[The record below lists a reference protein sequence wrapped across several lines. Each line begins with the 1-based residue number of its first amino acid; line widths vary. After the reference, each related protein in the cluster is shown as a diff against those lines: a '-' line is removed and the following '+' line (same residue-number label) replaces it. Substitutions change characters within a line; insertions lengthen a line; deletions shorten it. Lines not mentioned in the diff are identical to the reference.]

1 MSLLLTGLLVLQV
14 VLAVL
19 LVGLVLIQQGKGATA
34 GAGFGGGA
42 SGTVFGSRGSGSFI
56 TRMTAIIATFFLLNS
71 LFLAY
76 LYANNS
82 QSDSLLDK
90 VPTEISSDSDDV
102 VIPGLNATE
111 DAPVSYTHLTLP
123 TILRV

>member
-42 SGTVFGSRGSGSFI
+42 SATVFGSQGSGSFI
-56 TRMTAIIATFFLLNS
+56 TRMTAVIATFFLLNS

-76 LYANNS
+76 LYANNT
-82 QSDSLLDK
+82 QSGSLLDNVPVEDSSGSIDK
-90 VPTEISSDSDDV
+90 VE
-102 VIPGLNATE
+102 IPGLGATNGV
-111 DAPVSYTHLTLP
+111 PVIP
-123 TILRV
+123 E

>member
-14 VLAVL
+14 FLAVL

-71 LFLAY
+71 LFLAF
-76 LYANNS
+76 LYAYNS

-90 VPTEISSDSDDV
+90 VPTEVSSDSDDV
-102 VIPGLNATE
+102 VIPGLNSTE
-111 DAPVSYTHLTLP
+111 DAPIIP
-123 TILRV
+123 E

>member
-1 MSLLLTGLLVLQV
+1 MLVLQV

-76 LYANNS
+76 LYANNA

-90 VPTEISSDSDDV
+90 VPTEVSSDSDDV
-102 VIPGLNATE
+102 VIPGLNSTE
-111 DAPVSYTHLTLP
+111 DAPIIP
-123 TILRV
+123 E

>member
-1 MSLLLTGLLVLQV
+1 M
-14 VLAVL
+14 
-19 LVGLVLIQQGKGATA
+19 
-34 GAGFGGGA
+34 
-42 SGTVFGSRGSGSFI
+42 FGSRGSGSFI

-90 VPTEISSDSDDV
+90 VPTEVSSDSDDV
-102 VIPGLNATE
+102 VIPGLNSTE
-111 DAPVSYTHLTLP
+111 DAPIIP
-123 TILRV
+123 E

>member
-14 VLAVL
+14 FLAVL

-71 LFLAY
+71 LF
-76 LYANNS
+76 
-82 QSDSLLDK
+82 
-90 VPTEISSDSDDV
+90 
-102 VIPGLNATE
+102 
-111 DAPVSYTHLTLP
+111 
-123 TILRV
+123 